1 MHVKISFG
9 LALLVFAAAAVGC
22 GSKGKE
28 LKPNSPWD
36 ESLLEYFDD
45 SIDFTINPQ
54 SLSGQWLFKYQK
66 QLKGRLTH
74 SEIVLG
80 VDIIS
85 VTQKTTPEG
94 RECKDLYC
102 DVKANVKGDYG
113 KDSITLVVCDN
124 QPGFDSFREDDSRL
138 FDRVLIA
145 YVKLYENADG
155 TVAMH
160 WHLSPLSKDL
170 KDGMDKIF
178 KDGKVDDEDE
188 KFIFSTE

>member
-1 MHVKISFG
+1 MHIKLSIG
-9 LALLVFAAAAVGC
+9 LAFLAFAAAAAGC
-22 GSKGKE
+22 GSKGNE
-28 LKPNSPWD
+28 LKPKSPWD
-36 ESLLEYFDD
+36 ESLFEYFDD

-80 VDIIS
+80 VKIIS
-85 VTQKTTPEG
+85 VTQKTTPKG
-94 RECKDLYC
+94 RECKDLYS
-102 DVKANVKGDYG
+102 DVKANVKGDYE
-113 KDSITLVVCDN
+113 KDSITLTVCDD

-138 FDRVLIA
+138 FNRVLIA
-145 YVKLYENADG
+145 FVKLYEMEDG

-178 KDGKVDDEDE
+178 KDGNVDDGVE